1 MCFRLK
7 TFPFKGTQLFDRRLL
22 INIFNTSKYS
32 LIERKKINIPKTKL
46 KNFDNYIFEQIK
58 FDLPLCIIEDF
69 HKIKN
74 LHKDY
79 LQNISLVLTD
89 TIHRYNTIFKSWLAE
104 KKF

>member
-89 TIHRYNTIFKSWLAE
+89 TIHR
-104 KKF
+104 